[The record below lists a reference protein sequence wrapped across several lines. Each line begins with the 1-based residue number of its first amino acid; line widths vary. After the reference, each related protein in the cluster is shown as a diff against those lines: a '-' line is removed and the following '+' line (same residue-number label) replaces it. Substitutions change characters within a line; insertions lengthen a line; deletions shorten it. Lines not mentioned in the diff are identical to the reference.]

1 MRFRLI
7 HVVLK
12 TLVDNMPKQL
22 IVYECHYCYALLP
35 YPGCRHGCLQDEEG
49 FFEEEEYMLTF
60 ATHISTIPHHLL
72 LIIRAPD
79 EEEQQ

>member
-12 TLVDNMPKQL
+12 TLVDNMPKQV

-49 FFEEEEYMLTF
+49 FFEEEDYMLTF
-60 ATHISTIPHHLL
+60 AADISTIRHHLL

-79 EEEQQ
+79 EEEKQ

>member
-1 MRFRLI
+1 MRFELI
-7 HVVLK
+7 HVIPK
-12 TLVDNMPKQL
+12 RLVDNMPKQL

-60 ATHISTIPHHLL
+60 AAHISTIPHHLL